1 MEIFVSFS
9 CYVFFCL
16 TPLARTC
23 MPASAACAPR
33 AGYCCRVSLVSVDAA
48 ALPPLPTGGRGT
60 RHLGDVD
67 GSLPVCCDT
76 DPGAEESFTVPE
88 GDAEFLRVIL
98 GWAHIIDDACGPDAF
113 DEHVVS
119 WDDGSGGY
127 SHHGCCFY
135 LFPVIWLLVGFLL
148 GLCSLAT
155 LCAVGYQHSP
165 PLFPVGY
172 PSGCDTWATGWHIH
186 HMTTLSFSILLI
198 SSSS

>member
-60 RHLGDVD
+60 RHLGDID
-67 GSLPVCCDT
+67 RGLPVCCDT

-88 GDAEFLRVIL
+88 GDTEFLGVVL
-98 GWAHIIDDACGPDAF
+98 VWAHIIDDACGPDAF

-135 LFPVIWLLVGFLL
+135 LLLIYLVAGRGFVGCVFDDGTVCYWAQHPVL
-148 GLCSLAT
+148 SHAR
-155 LCAVGYQHSP
+155 QP
-165 PLFPVGY
+165 PECGARAAEWC
-172 PSGCDTWATGWHIH
+172 GH
-186 HMTTLSFSILLI
+186 HMTTLLLAISLI